1 MKTRRI
7 TTSKVINMSYTR
19 DNGNV
24 QNFTQILLGA
34 SSVRPTDNLPELTSG
49 SARVLSS
56 VDTDLS
62 SESERGVEAM
72 CVAERVGW
80 RSVTKAAP
88 RMTCMSLSAR
98 LSSSSLRIGVSSVA
112 CWSCSSGGRTSVTD
126 TATLVLVWTGVR
138 TQYRTKMVVKIA
150 RKAMMIIRPSTYP
163 CEMFSS

>member
-1 MKTRRI
+1 
-7 TTSKVINMSYTR
+7 MSYTR

-88 RMTCMSLSAR
+88 RMTCMAFQRDCPHHHYGSVFPR
-98 LSSSSLRIGVSSVA
+98 LLVGLA
-112 CWSCSSGGRTSVTD
+112 PPEGGP
-126 TATLVLVWTGVR
+126 L
-138 TQYRTKMVVKIA
+138 
-150 RKAMMIIRPSTYP
+150 
-163 CEMFSS
+163 